1 MPILGLLESLGGF
14 RGIVTTL
21 VQPIGGMLSD
31 RFGRKLVIASS
42 SAFVMTA
49 MAIYALADVRK
60 NWHLLVPGVAILGI
74 SAISR
79 PARQSMT
86 AESVGMM
93 GRGTAYSK
101 IVFSFAVPG
110 IFAPLIAGFLAERIG
125 FLKVFLLGL
134 ALEALALALVVR
146 FLKETLPIYPKK
158 TLEASKP
165 RKRWS
170 LVSPKLKGFYV
181 AVTVDAFAWG
191 VGYQILLGLLS
202 KAYGFTPSQLGLMSC
217 LSSLSW
223 TLYQIPIGKLIDRY
237 GCVKFLMLS
246 EVVGII
252 VMAGYL
258 VFKGFE
264 AIVAL
269 QILFGLVPAMWA
281 PAMLTWV
288 ANSVSEGER
297 GEEMG
302 KLSAFRG
309 IFAFP
314 APYLGGLLYEAFGFR
329 GPIFVNMIGALLAL
343 FLIALLI
350 RKPLTS
356 R

>member
-1 MPILGLLESLGGF
+1 
-14 RGIVTTL
+14 
-21 VQPIGGMLSD
+21 
-31 RFGRKLVIASS
+31 
-42 SAFVMTA
+42 
-49 MAIYALADVRK
+49 
-60 NWHLLVPGVAILGI
+60 
-74 SAISR
+74 
-79 PARQSMT
+79 
-86 AESVGMM
+86 
-93 GRGTAYSK
+93 
-101 IVFSFAVPG
+101 
-110 IFAPLIAGFLAERIG
+110 
-125 FLKVFLLGL
+125 
-134 ALEALALALVVR
+134 
-146 FLKETLPIYPKK
+146 
-158 TLEASKP
+158 
-165 RKRWS
+165 
-170 LVSPKLKGFYV
+170 
-181 AVTVDAFAWG
+181 
-191 VGYQILLGLLS
+191 
-202 KAYGFTPSQLGLMSC
+202 
-217 LSSLSW
+217 
-223 TLYQIPIGKLIDRY
+223 
-237 GCVKFLMLS
+237 VKFLMLS